1 MMKRN
6 ITNLIAVVIFSIIA
20 VGLAHSAEQSTFSVT
35 KENRIEA
42 HANNLPLNEA
52 VSSLAS
58 RFSLEVKGIGLSN
71 EPINLDLSDIT
82 LEELLKRLLRGY
94 NYALVRPENAD
105 KGILMILGRA
115 DRTRYVDAPAPQQ
128 AAPPTAATTGTP
140 GVPQGTP
147 AATVARPAQERRLQ
161 AGQRTATSP
170 EAVPGA
176 GTGGAGTAAVQAG
189 PGQTGVGQP
198 SAGQTSPGQTA
209 SGGDSLVPPMPPA
222 IAGLDMPPMP
232 PPMPAMSSAFGGSS
246 SSQKTGVSAA
256 GPSAA
261 GTVSSGASSSTGSS
275 VSSGTGQ
282 SSTQAGS
289 SIPPSTTY
297 QPQGRG
303 SSQTGTT
310 PDLRPPQIP
319 F

>member
-1 MMKRN
+1 MKRN
-6 ITNLIAVVIFSIIA
+6 ITNLISVIIFSIIA

-35 KENRIEA
+35 KDNRIEA
-42 HANNLPLNEA
+42 HANNLSLNEA
-52 VSSLAS
+52 VKSLAS

-82 LEELLKRLLRGY
+82 LEDLLKRLLRGY

-105 KGILMILGRA
+105 KGILMILGKA
-115 DRTRYVDAPAPQQ
+115 DRTKYVDAPTPQQ

-140 GVPQGTP
+140 GVQQGTP
-147 AATVARPAQERRLQ
+147 AATIVRPAQERRQQ

-170 EAVPGA
+170 EAGPGA
-176 GTGGAGTAAVQAG
+176 GGTGAAGTAATQMS
-189 PGQTGVGQP
+189 PSQP
-198 SAGQTSPGQTA
+198 RAAGQTSPGQTA

-232 PPMPAMSSAFGGSS
+232 PPMPAMSSAFGGSD

-256 GPSAA
+256 GPSAT
-261 GTVSSGASSSTGSS
+261 GTVSSGA
-275 VSSGTGQ
+275 GQ

-289 SIPPSTTY
+289 PVPPATTY

-303 SSQTGTT
+303 SSQSGTT